1 MLWQT
6 ALQSLAASGKENGLS
21 RWLHPQHSSQ
31 SPEGVAAI
39 LLGNLVQAA
48 GAGLQ
53 VSSDPSQITSEFPG
67 NHCSRHP
74 CQLAGYLRSREAS
87 IKVGLE

>member
-6 ALQSLAASGKENGLS
+6 VLQSLAAPGKQTDLS
-21 RWLHPQHSSQ
+21 TWLHPQHSNQ
-31 SPEGVAAI
+31 SPEGGAAI

-53 VSSDPSQITSEFPG
+53 VSSNPSQILAVFQG
-67 NHCSRHP
+67 NHSSRHP
-74 CQLAGYLRSREAS
+74 CQFAGYLRSREAS